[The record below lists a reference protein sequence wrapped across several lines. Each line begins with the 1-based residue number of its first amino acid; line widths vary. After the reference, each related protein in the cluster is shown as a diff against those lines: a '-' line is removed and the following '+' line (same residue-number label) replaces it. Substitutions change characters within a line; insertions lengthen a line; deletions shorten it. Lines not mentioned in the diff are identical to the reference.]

1 MIFDSVYLRLKIIS
15 FKRKALAAAGA
26 FFIAGLSMDFEIK
39 AGSKTIAFTPT
50 LEIIEA
56 LEETF
61 GSLQSL
67 LSDMKTGQIG
77 LRTHAEFMMVV
88 FRHYTITLDDADIN
102 ALIKTEG
109 LAGIMQRNIKVLA
122 ACLMG
127 IEAIKSFFDAGVPS
141 LGKPQAPDGS
151 ILKN

>member
-1 MIFDSVYLRLKIIS
+1 
-15 FKRKALAAAGA
+15 
-26 FFIAGLSMDFEIK
+26 MDFEIK

-67 LSDMKTGQIG
+67 LSDMKTG
-77 LRTHAEFMMVV
+77 LRMHAEFMMVV
-88 FRHYTITLDDADIN
+88 FRRYTITLDDADIN

-127 IEAIKSFFDAGVPS
+127 IEAIESFFDKGVPS